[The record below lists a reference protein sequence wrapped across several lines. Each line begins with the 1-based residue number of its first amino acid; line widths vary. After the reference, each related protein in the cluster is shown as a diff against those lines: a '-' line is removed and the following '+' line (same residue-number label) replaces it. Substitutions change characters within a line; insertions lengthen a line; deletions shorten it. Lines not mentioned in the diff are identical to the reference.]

1 MGRGGPTMKVVYF
14 SKYSELGPSSRYRI
28 YQFLPYL
35 AAAGIVCQVRP
46 FWGTA
51 YFKLLA
57 VQSWPLRFV
66 AMVAYTPL
74 RVLRRVLDLFRAN
87 RADLIV
93 IQDQLFPYFPPIIER
108 LLARLQY
115 RLALEFDDAIY
126 LTRFHGG
133 KMPALLRLASAAIVG
148 NETLA
153 CYASAHT
160 PRISVVPTVIDT
172 ERVRPLDPGVGVG
185 EEAVT
190 IGWIGLS
197 YNFSYLNLIQ
207 GVLQELQQSHGV
219 RFRVIS
225 SYAPRLAGVD
235 VEFRRWSLEG
245 ELADLQGCQIG
256 VMPLPDN
263 NWTRGKCGLKLLQY
277 MAVGIP
283 PVASPVGVNREIVC
297 NGENGFLVDSEKEW
311 YDRLALLCENSE
323 LRTQMG
329 QAARR
334 MVEERYSL
342 KVWGPRLAEIYRK
355 VATS

>member
-1 MGRGGPTMKVVYF
+1 MKVVYF
-14 SKYSELGPSSRYRI
+14 AKYSELGPSSRYRI
-28 YQFLPYL
+28 YQFLPHL
-35 AAAGIVCQVRP
+35 AAAGIACQIRP
-46 FWGTA
+46 FWGAT

-57 VQSWPLRFV
+57 IQPWLLRFV
-66 AMVAYTPL
+66 VMAVYTPIRL
-74 RVLRRVLDLFRAN
+74 FRRVLDLFRIG
-87 RADLIV
+87 RVDLIV

-153 CYASAHT
+153 HYARTHT
-160 PRISVVPTVIDT
+160 PRVSVVPTVIDT
-172 ERVRPLDPGVGVG
+172 ERFKPLETGLREA
-185 EEAVT
+185 EEAIT
-190 IGWIGLS
+190 IGWIGLP

-207 GVLQELQQSHGV
+207 KALRELQRRRRV

-225 SYAPRLAGVD
+225 SYAPRLEGVNVD
-235 VEFRRWSLEG
+235 FRRWSLES

-283 PVASPVGVNREIVC
+283 PVASPVGVNREIIRD
-297 NGENGFLVDSEKEW
+297 GKNGFLVHSEKEW
-311 YDRLALLCENSE
+311 YGWLARLCEDSG
-323 LRTQMG
+323 LRAHLG

-334 MVEERYSL
+334 TVEERYSL
-342 KVWGPRLAEIYRK
+342 QAWGPQLAEAYRK
-355 VATS
+355 VATG

>member
-1 MGRGGPTMKVVYF
+1 MKVVYF
-14 SKYSELGPSSRYRI
+14 SKYSELGPNSRYRI

-35 AAAGIVCQVRP
+35 AAAGIACQVRP

-57 VQSWPLRFV
+57 VQSGPLRFV
-66 AMVAYTPL
+66 AKVAYTPIRL
-74 RVLRRVLDLFRAN
+74 FRRVLDLFRIG
-87 RADLIV
+87 RVDLIV
-93 IQDQLFPYFPPIIER
+93 IQDQLFPYFLPIIER
-108 LLARLQY
+108 LLAWLQY
-115 RLALEFDDAIY
+115 KIVLEFDDAIY

-133 KMPALLRLASAAIVG
+133 KMPALLQLASAAIVG

-153 CYASAHT
+153 CYARAHAS
-160 PRISVVPTVIDT
+160 RVSVVPTVIDT
-172 ERVRPLDPGVGVG
+172 ERVRPVDPGVGVG
-185 EEAVT
+185 AGAVT

-235 VEFRRWSLEG
+235 VEFRHWSLEG

-263 NWTRGKCGLKLLQY
+263 GWARGKCGLKLLQY

-283 PVASPVGVNREIVC
+283 AVASPVGVNVEIIRDE
-297 NGENGFLVDSEKEW
+297 ENGLLAASEKEW

-323 LRTQMG
+323 LRAQMG

-334 MVEERYSL
+334 TVEERYSL
-342 KVWGPRLAEIYRK
+342 QGWAPRLVALYRE
-355 VATS
+355 VAVKD